1 MEWLLRGR
9 RLHSY
14 LRVHPMLGARAHLT
28 VIPSCL
34 SRSLTLPGDWA
45 FMLQLRTF
53 GASDLVDSDGRGE
66 LHGILAQPKRF
77 GLLVYLALTSSHR
90 FRRRDTLVTL
100 FWPEL
105 DAEHARGALRQALRF
120 LRGELGPGVLISRG
134 EEEIGVDRDAL
145 CCDATEFER
154 ACQSAEPTR
163 ALQLYRGDLLAGVH
177 LPDTSAE
184 FERWLENE
192 RERLRRLAAAA
203 AWSLVVAAEQAGDLV
218 TAAPWARRAVELSPN
233 DEAGLRRFMRIL
245 DRKGERAG
253 ALKAY
258 ETFRLQLAADFDA
271 VPAPETKALLES
283 IRSRV
288 VKIWESPLSGWPPP
302 GASR

>member
-1 MEWLLRGR
+1 M
-9 RLHSY
+9 
-14 LRVHPMLGARAHLT
+14 
-28 VIPSCL
+28 I
-34 SRSLTLPGDWA
+34 
-45 FMLQLRTF
+45 QLRTL
-53 GASDLVDSDGRGE
+53 GGSDLVDPDGRGE
-66 LHGILAQPKRF
+66 LHSVLVQPKRF
-77 GLLVYLALTSSHR
+77 GLLVYLALASSHR

-145 CCDATEFER
+145 SCDAAEFEL
-154 ACQSAEPTR
+154 ACQCADSAR

-184 FERWLENE
+184 FDRWLENE

-203 AWSLVVAAEQAGDLV
+203 AWSLVAGAEQLGDLM
-218 TAAPWARRAVELSPN
+218 TAAPWASRAVELSPN
-233 DEAGLRRFMRIL
+233 DESGLRRFMRIL

-253 ALKAY
+253 ALQAY
-258 ETFRLQLAADFDA
+258 ETFRQRLAADFDA

-302 GASR
+302 EASR